1 MLLIFDWDGTLSN
14 SLGKIVSAMSQAA
27 ESCGLKPL
35 PDEAVRAIIGLA
47 LPEAVQK
54 LYPQVTQGIQ
64 SQVQEAYKYF
74 YRSNYAEPGLY
85 DGVESILRILRQQGH
100 SLAVATGKGRAGLD
114 HVLEAS
120 AIGHFF
126 HATRCADE
134 TESKP
139 SPSMVFEL
147 MNQLDHRPDDTCFI
161 GDTTYDLAMAQ
172 AAGVGAVGV
181 TYGAHPPEQL
191 KSVRPCELINHI
203 SELLN
208 TRYLQREV

>member
-14 SLGKIVSAMSQAA
+14 SLGKIVSTMAQAA

-35 PDEAVRAIIGLA
+35 PDQTIRAIIGLA

-54 LYPQVTQGIQ
+54 LYPTATASVR
-64 SQVQEAYKYF
+64 SRVQEAYKHF
-74 YRSNYAEPGLY
+74 YRANDDEPGLY
-85 DGVESILRILRQQGH
+85 DGVEPILELLRQQGH

-114 HVLEAS
+114 RVLTAS
-120 AIGHFF
+120 TIGHFF
-126 HATRCADE
+126 DATRCADE

-147 MNQLDHRPDDTCFI
+147 MSQLDHGRDDTCFI

-181 TYGAHPPEQL
+181 TYGAHPPQQL
-191 KSVRPCELINHI
+191 QSVRPCELIDHI